1 MHPPSYVPSRSPCR
15 PLVRCVLALIA
26 AASSVAGCDLSPT
39 GPSRSERRDAELS
52 EREAL
57 VADKRAKQLAAL
69 RPDDLAL
76 VDQSGPGGQRRLVN
90 REALIPPQCYTRTEQ
105 RHNPCYVC
113 HQEPNETEGHENR
126 LRDGDLQGDYDFS
139 EFALENH
146 WKNLF
151 KDRSREVAAIS
162 DEEILRYVASDN
174 YQSLRT
180 RMQADEGFDGWKPDL
195 DQLGLAAGAFDAQG
209 FAKDGSGW
217 VAFNYMPMPSTFWPT
232 NGSTDDVMI
241 RLPGKFRR
249 VSATGVE
256 SREVYL
262 ANLFILEAA
271 IKNLGSVD
279 SSPLDEKSLGVDLD
293 GDGKLGRATR
303 VVRPKRYLGAAAD
316 EDVTPFLYPAGTEF
330 LHTVRYV
337 GTDEKGAISVPRR
350 MKEVRYMVK
359 RTFVPKHT
367 LAGRYDNEFQ
377 EKEEGNPPY
386 FSDFRDKGIDNG
398 FGWLLQGYLEDT
410 QGELRPNQYE
420 ETLFCMGCHSTIGTT
435 VDHVFAF
442 GRKVEG
448 PRGFGYVDLRA
459 MKDTP
464 ALGGTEGEI
473 LTYLRRVGGGS
484 EFRSNEEMQARWFTA
499 SGAVDEAKVRAVK
512 DVYTLITP
520 SRERALLLNK
530 AYRVIVKEQS
540 FLHGRDATVT
550 PPVNVFA
557 QIPREVLP
565 LLPEHRYT
573 WDIRLAWSPRSAP
586 VLLAAQAQNAI
597 R

>member
-1 MHPPSYVPSRSPCR
+1 
-15 PLVRCVLALIA
+15 
-26 AASSVAGCDLSPT
+26 
-39 GPSRSERRDAELS
+39 
-52 EREAL
+52 
-57 VADKRAKQLAAL
+57 
-69 RPDDLAL
+69 
-76 VDQSGPGGQRRLVN
+76 
-90 REALIPPQCYTRTEQ
+90 
-105 RHNPCYVC
+105 
-113 HQEPNETEGHENR
+113 
-126 LRDGDLQGDYDFS
+126 
-139 EFALENH
+139 
-146 WKNLF
+146 
-151 KDRSREVAAIS
+151 
-162 DEEILRYVASDN
+162 
-174 YQSLRT
+174 
-180 RMQADEGFDGWKPDL
+180 
-195 DQLGLAAGAFDAQG
+195 
-209 FAKDGSGW
+209 
-217 VAFNYMPMPSTFWPT
+217 MPSTFWPT

-249 VSATGVE
+249 QSAAGPEV
-256 SREVYL
+256 RAVYL
-262 ANLFILEAA
+262 ANLSILEAA
-271 IKNLGSVD
+271 IKNLAAID
-279 SSPLDEKSLGVDLD
+279 ISPLDEKSLEADLD
-293 GDGKLGRATR
+293 GDGKLGPTTR
-303 VVRPKRYLGAAAD
+303 IARPKHYLGAAAD
-316 EDVTPFLYPAGTEF
+316 EGVTPFLYPAGTEF

-337 GTDEKGAISVPRR
+337 GASENGAIYLPPR

-386 FSDFRDKGIDNG
+386 FGDFRDKGVDNG
-398 FGWLLQGYLEDT
+398 FGWLLQGYLEDA
-410 QGELRPNQYE
+410 QGELRPNKYE

-435 VDHVFAF
+435 IDHVFAF

-448 PRGFGYVDLRA
+448 PRGFGYVNLRA

-464 ALGGTEGEI
+464 ALGSTEGEI

-484 EFRSNEEMQARWFTA
+484 EFRSNEEMYTRWFR
-499 SGAVDEAKVRAVK
+499 SNGEVDEAKVRAAK

-550 PPVNVFA
+550 PPVNVFS
-557 QIPREVLP
+557 QIPREVPP

-586 VLLAAQAQNAI
+586 VLV